1 MKYQAVVTDYTFPDL
16 TLEQQILEAADCELT
31 GRQCKTEDELI
42 ELCAE
47 ADGVI
52 TQFARVNAKVIAA
65 MKRARVIVRYGIG
78 VDNVAL
84 EAAREHGIPVCN
96 IPEYCLNEV
105 ADHTLA
111 FILASTRQIVPHTAH
126 LRAGKWGMATPL
138 AGMKSLRD
146 LTVGVI
152 GFGRIG
158 REVVQRLL
166 PFKCA
171 VLVFDPVVAPAEI
184 EKAGAK
190 AASFE
195 NILQTADVLTL
206 HCPST
211 PGTRKLMNRDTIG
224 KLKPGAILV
233 NAGRG
238 DLVDEA
244 AVVEALGS
252 GQLGAAALDVFEQEP
267 IAADNPLL
275 KAPNLI
281 LAPHIASVSS
291 AAVRTLRETAAHLV
305 VKALR
310 GETLPNIVNGV
321 ASCPPRAAN

>member
-1 MKYQAVVTDYTFPDL
+1 MKHKAVVTDYTFSDL
-16 TLEQQILEAADCELT
+16 DLERQTLAAADCELI
-31 GRQCKTEDELI
+31 GRQCKTQDELI
-42 ELCAE
+42 QLCSE

-52 TQFARVNAKVIAA
+52 TQFARVNAEVIGA

-84 EAAREHGIPVCN
+84 DAARDGGIPVCN
-96 IPEYCLNEV
+96 IPDYCLNEV

-111 FILASTRQIVPHTAH
+111 FILAATRQIVSHTAR
-126 LRAGKWGMATPL
+126 LRAGKWGLATPL
-138 AGMKSLRD
+138 AAMKTLCH
-146 LTVGVI
+146 LTVGVV

-158 REVVQRLL
+158 REVVHRLV

-171 VLVFDPVVAPAEI
+171 VLVFDPAVAPAEI
-184 EKAGAK
+184 EKAGAR

-195 NILQTADVLTL
+195 DILQTADVLTL

-211 PGTRKLMNRDTIG
+211 PQTRKLMNRDTLG

-238 DLVDEA
+238 DLVDESA
-244 AVVEALGS
+244 LIEALES
-252 GQLGAAALDVFEQEP
+252 GRLAAAALDVFEQEP
-267 IAADNPLL
+267 VAADNPLL

-281 LAPHIASVSS
+281 LSPHIAAISPF
-291 AAVRTLRETAAHLV
+291 AVRTLRETAASLV

-310 GETLPNIVNGV
+310 GQALPNIVN
-321 ASCPPRAAN
+321 ASDT

>member
-1 MKYQAVVTDYTFPDL
+1 MKYKAVVTDYTFPDL
-16 TLEQQILEAADCELT
+16 GLEQQILAAADCALI
-31 GRQCKTEDELI
+31 GRQCKTQDELI
-42 ELCAE
+42 QLCSE

-52 TQFARVNAKVIAA
+52 TQFARVNAEVIGA

-84 EAAREHGIPVCN
+84 DAAREGGIPVCN
-96 IPEYCLNEV
+96 IPDYCLNEV

-111 FILASTRQIVPHTAH
+111 FILAATRQIVSHTAR

-138 AGMKSLRD
+138 AAMKALCH
-146 LTVGVI
+146 LTVGVM

-158 REVVQRLL
+158 REVVHRLV

-171 VLVFDPVVAPAEI
+171 VVVFDPVVAPAEI
-184 EKAGAK
+184 EKAGAR
-190 AASFE
+190 AASFQD
-195 NILQTADVLTL
+195 ILQTADVLTL

-211 PGTRKLMNRDTIG
+211 PQTRKLMNRDALG

-238 DLVDEA
+238 DLVDESA
-244 AVVEALGS
+244 LIEALGN
-252 GQLGAAALDVFEQEP
+252 GRLAAAALDVFEQEP
-267 IAADNPLL
+267 VAADNPLL
-275 KAPNLI
+275 NAPNLI
-281 LAPHIASVSS
+281 LSPHIAAISPL
-291 AAVRTLRETAAHLV
+291 AVRTLRETATNLV

-310 GETLPNIVNGV
+310 GQALPNIVNGV
-321 ASCPPRAAN
+321 ASAC